1 MPGEEKGGKDDSSGG
16 FTVEE
21 NSRMAKLAGKR
32 AIVTGAGSGIGAAIA
47 ERLAADGARV
57 VVSDLNEKAAQD
69 VARRLGREA
78 RACPADV
85 SSEEQVSR
93 LVDYTVR
100 ELGRLDAMVNN
111 AGIGESQAPIDEKP
125 ASEWNRIL
133 SINLTGAFYGVKH
146 AARVMK
152 KAGRGG
158 VIVNMASVLG
168 LVGFGAAPAYTAAKH
183 GMLGLTKA
191 VAIELAPAKIRVVG
205 VSPAFIRT
213 PLVAGLEDAVL
224 GLHPIGRLGEPH
236 EVASMVAYLVSD
248 EAAFLTGAT
257 YLVDGGYT
265 AP

>member
-1 MPGEEKGGKDDSSGG
+1 MPDLKGK
-16 FTVEE
+16 T
-21 NSRMAKLAGKR
+21 M
-32 AIVTGAGSGIGAAIA
+32 IVTGAGSGIGEAIA
-47 ERLAADGARV
+47 ERLCADGARV
-57 VVSDLNEKAAQD
+57 IVSDLKEDAAGH
-69 VARRLGREA
+69 VARRLGEA
-78 RACPADV
+78 ASPYGADV
-85 SSEEQVSR
+85 ADESQVAG
-93 LVDYTVR
+93 LVDFAVR
-100 ELGRLDAMVNN
+100 EFGGLDAMINN
-111 AGIGESQAPIDEKP
+111 AGIGEDAVPIDEKS
-125 ASEWNRIL
+125 AFDWNRVI

-168 LVGFGAAPAYTAAKH
+168 LVGFSAAPAYTAAKH
-183 GMLGLTKA
+183 GLLGLTKA
-191 VAIELAPAKIRVVG
+191 AALDLAASKIRVVG

-213 PLVAGLEDAVL
+213 PLIEGVQDAVL
-224 GLHPIGRLGEPH
+224 PLHPIGRLGEPA

>member
-1 MPGEEKGGKDDSSGG
+1 
-16 FTVEE
+16 
-21 NSRMAKLAGKR
+21 MASLAGKR
-32 AIVTGAGSGIGAAIA
+32 AVVTGAGSGIGTAIA
-47 ERLAADGARV
+47 ERLVADGARLV
-57 VVSDLNEKAAQD
+57 LSDLNEKAVQQ
-69 VARRLGREA
+69 VARRLGGEA

-93 LVDYTVR
+93 LVDFAVR
-100 ELGRLDAMVNN
+100 ELGGVDAMVNN
-111 AGIGESQAPIDEKP
+111 AGIAETQGPIDEKP
-125 ASEWNRIL
+125 AAECNRVL
-133 SINLTGAFYGVKH
+133 SVNLTGAFHGLKH

-152 KAGRGG
+152 KAGHGG

-183 GMLGLTKA
+183 GLLGLTKA
-191 VAIELAPAKIRVVG
+191 AAIELAPANIRVVG

-213 PLVAGLEDAVL
+213 PLIAGIEDAVL
-224 GLHPIGRLGEPH
+224 GLHPIGRLGEPR

-248 EAAFLTGAT
+248 EAGFLTGAT